1 MLPLVLGGIAMAAV
15 GYGVKELC
23 ESEGCPWDKEA
34 TPLQFSAEEDFAGLQ
49 KNKVSLHKVQLTK
62 LGELLVR
69 IAHVNEQSMLDDRIS
84 IKKEKLEASVLE
96 EDVALYM
103 GMYEGSIRKAT
114 RIANAY
120 ISELTTLLETSCNY
134 QDYSKAERKSIKKA
148 CKLIN
153 QTQKLLVLPLLDEE
167 DKLNVAIIHPLKAY
181 KVFLEKYETH
191 GSVSA
196 SASLH
201 TLALM
206 ANNAF
211 LK

>member
-23 ESEGCPWDKEA
+23 ENEGCPWDQEA
-34 TPLQFSAEEDFAGLQ
+34 TPLQFSAEEDFARLQ
-49 KNKVSLHKVQLTK
+49 KDKVSLHKVQLAK
-62 LGELLVR
+62 LRELLMR
-69 IAHVNEQSMLDDRIS
+69 IAHVEEQSMLDDRTS
-84 IKKEKLEASVLE
+84 VKKEKLEEGVLE

-103 GMYEGSIRKAT
+103 EMHERSIRRAT

-120 ISELTTLLETSCNY
+120 ISELTTLLKTSCDY

-167 DKLNVAIIHPLKAY
+167 DKLNVAIIHPLKAH
-181 KVFLEKYETH
+181 KVFLEKYETY
-191 GSVSA
+191 GSS

-206 ANNAF
+206 ANKTF